1 MKTKFSEILKVR
13 KQKLSEIEQ
22 KLASLRHEKEVIT
35 TQLAETLSKIKA
47 FTLPGSGDYIQMQ
60 MALGQKEYLFKEKEQ
75 KENMLKYYDQEIEA
89 ANLLYKEANI
99 EYEKIKHLHDMEE
112 QSMMEEAMRKEAK
125 RMDEVANQLFLRTQ
139 GKGES

>member
-1 MKTKFSEILKVR
+1 MKTKFSEILKVK

-22 KLASLRHEKEVIT
+22 KLANLRHEKEIIT
-35 TQLAETLSKIKA
+35 TQLAETLSKINA
-47 FTLPGSGDYIQMQ
+47 FTLPKSGDYTQMQ
-60 MALGQKEYLFKEKEQ
+60 MALGQKEYLFREKEQ

-139 GKGES
+139 GKEES